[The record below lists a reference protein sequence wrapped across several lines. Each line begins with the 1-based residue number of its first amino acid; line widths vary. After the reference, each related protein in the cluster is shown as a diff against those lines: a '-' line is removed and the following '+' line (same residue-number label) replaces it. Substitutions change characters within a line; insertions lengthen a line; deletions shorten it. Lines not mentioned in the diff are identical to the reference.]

1 MTPVAA
7 GQASLLAGPGS
18 TGTEGPASPTR
29 VPATPPVTPPPAEP
43 DEPTDDEL
51 EDVADEEDEEEDAG
65 EEQPPLIDTEARP
78 A

>member
-7 GQASLLAGPGS
+7 GQASLLAGRGS

-29 VPATPPVTPPPAEP
+29 VPATPSVTPPPTPPEP
-43 DEPTDDEL
+43 EPT
-51 EDVADEEDEEEDAG
+51 DEEDEEEDAG
-65 EEQPPLIDTEARP
+65 EEQPPLTDTEARP